1 MRWAIV
7 KEEGGIITTD
17 LSVGIDGGE
26 ADRGVSN
33 LW

>member
-1 MRWAIV
+1 MRWAII

-17 LSVGIDGGE
+17 LSVGIDGRE
-26 ADRGVSN
+26 AVRGVSI